1 MATMFDNVCRTRP
14 KAEAPA
20 PRRWCD
26 VGRQRAG
33 YGRRGC
39 GKLVSA
45 RRHHRVGDA
54 CDRFGFG
61 PCHCC
66 PGPPPGHGQDADTL
80 CPTTA
85 NFAKPRPRC
94 FVPTLGKTHGQD
106 ADCPTHLGR
115 GWAVDQI
122 APKKG
127 RIRKML
133 MISQCFDPTRPR
145 REGEKWVDFFVKS
158 AKLPGIRGKI
168 ASLCQLVQKSYEI
181 LGGAEIESGPY
192 PASDSNSFGICGVAF
207 LELGEPFDGFWR
219 GWTFSSSSSG

>member
-1 MATMFDNVCRTRP
+1 MHILALTQGNGDDARRRVSYTTRP

-20 PRRWCD
+20 PPTWCD

-39 GKLVSA
+39 SMLASA
-45 RRHHRVGDA
+45 RG
-54 CDRFGFG
+54 DRFGFA
-61 PCHCC
+61 P
-66 PGPPPGHGQDADTL
+66 PPPGHGQDADTL

-94 FVPTLGKTHGQD
+94 FAKTHGQD
-106 ADCPTHLGR
+106 ADRPTHLGR

-181 LGGAEIESGPY
+181 LGGVEIESGPY

>member
-1 MATMFDNVCRTRP
+1 MSAPRRRVSDTTRP

-26 VGRQRAG
+26 VGRQLAG

-39 GKLVSA
+39 GTLASA
-45 RRHHRVGDA
+45 RPDGLA
-54 CDRFGFG
+54 ML
-61 PCHCC
+61 
-66 PGPPPGHGQDADTL
+66 PPGHAQIHEEDADTL

-85 NFAKPRPRC
+85 NFAQVRPRC

-115 GWAVDQI
+115 GWVVDQI

-127 RIRKML
+127 HVRKML

-181 LGGAEIESGPY
+181 LGGTEIESGPY